1 MTALRLSRLQKRL
14 LHGFDAESQRTNGG
28 IARSPQE
35 LGLLRHPDTGNSSR
49 SRRPLDRG
57 GAPWGGRRGESGDC
71 HPHSR
76 RSQGRLSM
84 YLRGEEE
91 IKTIQNKR

>member
-57 GAPWGGRRGESGDC
+57 GRHGADAGGKAATVIRTPGG
-71 HPHSR
+71 HKGV
-76 RSQGRLSM
+76 SQCIYGV
-84 YLRGEEE
+84 
-91 IKTIQNKR
+91 KKK